1 MEFSTGID
9 MLAVGG
15 ADGSLQPLRFRFE
28 DRAQRVRRVRVL
40 EVLACR
46 EGEYVSVE
54 AYEFTCRVQEE
65 EREELLTVRYAVR
78 SHRWT
83 LFQIHDA

>member
-1 MEFSTGID
+1 M
-9 MLAVGG
+9 
-15 ADGSLQPLRFRFE
+15 
-28 DRAQRVRRVRVL
+28 L

-46 EGEYVSVE
+46 EVKYVSVE